1 MRSTKQFQENTDFRL
16 ANPPQASAD
25 SACHAPKPEKSSF
38 TGFRQA

>member
-16 ANPPQASAD
+16 ANPPQAGANSAWQP
-25 SACHAPKPEKSSF
+25 PKPEKSSF

>member
-16 ANPPQASAD
+16 AEPPLAGPASAW
-25 SACHAPKPEKSSF
+25 HPRKPEKSSF